1 VNTSIVCEKRTR
13 RLSECRRCK
22 GKEAPKATVIP
33 KKEAIPKMIAL
44 DVDKDKWIEA
54 VRVVQGE
61 CGIHEGTKQ
70 DETSARRIAVLM
82 GELYLSKFGRGNP
95 RGLLN
100 VMIVEKDTFDLA
112 VEYRLTCDPL
122 EREERVKP
130 YMRKH
135 VLCTWGD
142 KTSGMEGYTTTQ
154 LKEWTATALLGIS
167 KTVDRE
173 EDHGAIDRQGS
184 FDFGSRPLE
193 DAGLE
198 EIGIG

>member
-1 VNTSIVCEKRTR
+1 MQTMQRGAI
-13 RLSECRRCK
+13 
-22 GKEAPKATVIP
+22 ATV

-54 VRVVQGE
+54 VKRIQQE
-61 CGIHEGTKQ
+61 YGISEGHKQ

-135 VLCTWGD
+135 VLCTWGVD
-142 KTSGMEGYTTTQ
+142 KRLQLEEYSTQ

>member
-1 VNTSIVCEKRTR
+1 
-13 RLSECRRCK
+13 
-22 GKEAPKATVIP
+22 
-33 KKEAIPKMIAL
+33 MIAL
-44 DVDKDKWIEA
+44 DVDKNKWVEA
-54 VRVVQGE
+54 VRVIQEE

-70 DETSARRIAVLM
+70 DETSARRIAILL
-82 GELYLSKFGRGNP
+82 GELYLSAFRGSSSKAIF
-95 RGLLN
+95 N
-100 VMIVEKDTFDLA
+100 VPIVEKDAFDLA

-130 YMRKH
+130 HMRKQ
-135 VLCTWGD
+135 VLATWGVD
-142 KTSGMEGYTTTQ
+142 KTSGVEGYTTQ
-154 LKEWTATALLGIS
+154 LKEWTAIALLGIS